1 MRCLMHSLNRSR
13 AGFDEPADCG
23 NRHGY
28 RYREN
33 GFPRGSQILLEQ
45 VIGSRS
51 RPGWKERQIATLSRG
66 WAVSRLTVSCPRYI
80 AFERPLRR
88 TMLPS
93 LTAYASTSI
102 PSTFRT
108 SGTGRS

>member
-1 MRCLMHSLNRSR
+1 M
-13 AGFDEPADCG
+13 
-23 NRHGY
+23 
-28 RYREN
+28 
-33 GFPRGSQILLEQ
+33 
-45 VIGSRS
+45 
-51 RPGWKERQIATLSRG
+51 LSRG

-108 SGTGRS
+108 SGIGRS